1 MRAFRAIR
9 NSDHDGNVG
18 IVSVGD
24 EGLVAVQHPVVAFAD
39 GGGAGGGSVG
49 TGAGFSESP
58 AAEPFAAGEL
68 GNIFAALLLG
78 SGEKDV
84 VDGQRIVRSDNNADG
99 SVHGGKFF
107 DCEHVIDV
115 REPGAAVFDGN
126 DHSQEAHLAELLHH
140 FGGKLAGFVPLHH
153 IGSDL
158 GGGEVANFAAQLLL
172 VLSERKGIGG
182 NQILLNGRRRHD
194 ETPTG

>member
-1 MRAFRAIR
+1 MRALGAIC
-9 NSDHDGNVG
+9 NSDDDGDVG

-39 GGGAGGGSVG
+39 GGGAGGGGVG
-49 TGAGFSESP
+49 AGAGFSKPP
-58 AAEPFAAGEL
+58 ATEPFPAGHF
-68 GNIFAALLLG
+68 GNVLAALLLG

-84 VDGQRIVRSDNNADG
+84 IDGQRIVGRDNDADG

-107 DCEHVIDV
+107 
-115 REPGAAVFDGN
+115 
-126 DHSQEAHLAELLHH
+126 
-140 FGGKLAGFVPLHH
+140 GGKLADFVPLHH

-172 VLSERKGIGG
+172 VLSEREGISG

>member
-1 MRAFRAIR
+1 MRALGAIC
-9 NSDHDGNVG
+9 NSDDDGDVG

-49 TGAGFSESP
+49 AGAGFSKPP
-58 AAEPFAAGEL
+58 ATEPFAAGHF
-68 GNIFAALLLG
+68 GNVFAALLLG

-84 VDGQRIVRSDNNADG
+84 IDGQRIVGRDNDADG
-99 SVHGGKFF
+99 SVHGGEFF

-126 DHSQEAHLAELLHH
+126 DHSHEAHLAELLHH
-140 FGGKLAGFVPLHH
+140 FGRKLAGFVPLHYV
-153 IGSDL
+153 GSDL

-172 VLSERKGIGG
+172 VLSEREGIGG